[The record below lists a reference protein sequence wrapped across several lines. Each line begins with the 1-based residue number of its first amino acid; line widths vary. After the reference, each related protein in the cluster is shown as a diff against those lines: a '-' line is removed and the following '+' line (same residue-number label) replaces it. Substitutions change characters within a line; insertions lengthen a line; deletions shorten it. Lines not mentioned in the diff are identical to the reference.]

1 MLVSTKWVSLA
12 ITVLSFYIAVPR
24 VSAASPAPGV
34 SPKVS
39 PDPTDVGIIFSSSDI
54 LLDLDNYQGG
64 FGVKIGSGSFYLRGT
79 LDFLLS
85 SASSSFSVNAGAT
98 GEYHLAPGPVSPY
111 LGAYAQ
117 VGYSLQENVIWTV
130 PLSVGGVAGVE
141 VSILDFISV
150 FAEYCLAADFTFT
163 TDLET
168 SKTTFDYLVDT
179 RLGNGSKLGI
189 VVYLTRFPV
198 KK

>member
-24 VSAASPAPGV
+24 VSAASPSWCKPEGISRPHGCRHHLLIERHSPG
-34 SPKVS
+34 SRQ
-39 PDPTDVGIIFSSSDI
+39 
-54 LLDLDNYQGG
+54 L
-64 FGVKIGSGSFYLRGT
+64 SGWVRGENRVREFLPARD